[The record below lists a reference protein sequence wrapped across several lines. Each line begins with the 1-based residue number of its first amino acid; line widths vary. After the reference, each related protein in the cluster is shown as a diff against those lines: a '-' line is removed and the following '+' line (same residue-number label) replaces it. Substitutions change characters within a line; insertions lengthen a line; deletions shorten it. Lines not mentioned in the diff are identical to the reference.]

1 MRKSRPS
8 MFLLLAAL
16 VLVGLG
22 GWAWL
27 GGKGPA
33 REGDFHDYELGP
45 AGAPP
50 PEGVDLARFAAESAD
65 APDVEPV
72 RVLATEDAALFGSV
86 CDLQLLAEGTEL
98 KLSGRQWTSLAAAVV
113 QLQAVRHSYE
123 AEIARVQAVSPDRH
137 RIEIPAYPEAGDELR
152 RQLHRELRANLGEAV
167 ATDVIAKL
175 GGRLEGH
182 FAGFGVSDQT
192 LEIVGD
198 PAGAPG
204 AVQVEREARY
214 WNSVDGR
221 DRLTT
226 RREVHLPAVEDPV
239 GDNWHALLALVIKT
253 D

>member
-1 MRKSRPS
+1 MPTSKSLIFYKIP
-8 MFLLLAAL
+8 
-16 VLVGLG
+16 G
-22 GWAWL
+22 
-27 GGKGPA
+27 
-33 REGDFHDYELGP
+33 
-45 AGAPP
+45 
-50 PEGVDLARFAAESAD
+50 
-65 APDVEPV
+65 
-72 RVLATEDAALFGSV
+72 ALFGQQG
-86 CDLQLLAEGTEL
+86 DLQLLAEGTEL
-98 KLSGRQWTSLAAAVV
+98 KLSGRQWTALAAAVV

-123 AEIARVQAVSPDRH
+123 AEILAGRLPGPAPDRDS
-137 RIEIPAYPEAGDELR
+137 AYPEAGDELR
-152 RQLHRELRANLGEAV
+152 RQLHRELRATLGEAV

-226 RREVHLPAVEDPV
+226 RREVHLPAIEDPA
-239 GDNWHALLALVIKT
+239 GETWHALLALVIQA